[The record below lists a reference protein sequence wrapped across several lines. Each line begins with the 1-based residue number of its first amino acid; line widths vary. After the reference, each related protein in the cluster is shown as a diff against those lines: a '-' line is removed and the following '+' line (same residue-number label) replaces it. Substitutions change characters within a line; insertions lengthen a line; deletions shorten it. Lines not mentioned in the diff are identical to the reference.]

1 MNIHFLLLIFLLSE
15 VVASKKQLSVV
26 FAQRNRPKQGV
37 GRAERRKATTMRRW
51 RDVHLTARKKLNICL
66 YSSLAQSV
74 EHLTVNQVVAG
85 SSPAGGAK
93 ATSKEVAFFVV
104 MSLLQRHQLNSQC
117 LLRKRLLICY
127 SSVGHDE

>member
-37 GRAERRKATTMRRW
+37 SRAERREMTTMRRW
-51 RDVHLTARKKLNICL
+51 RDVHLNARKDNICL

-93 ATSKEVAFFVV
+93 TV
-104 MSLLQRHQLNSQC
+104 
-117 LLRKRLLICY
+117 
-127 SSVGHDE
+127 